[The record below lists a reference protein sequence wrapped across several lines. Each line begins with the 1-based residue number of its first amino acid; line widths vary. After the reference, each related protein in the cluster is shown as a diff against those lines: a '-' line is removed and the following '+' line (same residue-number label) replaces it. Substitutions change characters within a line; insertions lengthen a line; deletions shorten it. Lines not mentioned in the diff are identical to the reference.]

1 VPYGY
6 LFSSAGIAV
15 LTALAA
21 TGRSRPRIVGA
32 LSFRAAMI
40 LNEQPFLVL
49 AWLTLST
56 LLAVVQDDIATP
68 VGWVALAFTALGAA
82 GQLYVLRVALMTT
95 SATERALHDGLGA
108 GWRAAIDTRIARRP
122 STHLPWVRIV
132 FAPFAVGRRD
142 VERVA
147 NLRYGD
153 AGRQNLLDLYRRRA
167 RPTDGPVLVYFHG
180 GGFSGGNKRREA
192 RALLTHLASRGW
204 VCISANYRLHP
215 HTRRDALIDA
225 KRVVAWIRAH
235 AHEYGADP
243 TAVFLAGGSAGGYLS
258 AMAAFTQ
265 NDPSLQPGFEHADT
279 SITAAIPLYG
289 YFGDRGEDAP
299 GTSPLTTDATGA
311 PPFFVVHGDHDTLAL
326 F

>member
-1 VPYGY
+1 MSTGSSSTRKKCPSRSPRCRGSFATSATGNTATTARGAGGCSARSTSAVSSRWRRTARCGRWAAGPMRRSGTSPHSSARSPSSLPTSFPPASIRTPQSPRRASPTSRSSRPSRSPLSAASRRSKGYRPAARQNGSVPYGY

-82 GQLYVLRVALMTT
+82 GQLYVLRVALITT

-167 RPTDGPVLVYFHG
+167 RPTDGP
-180 GGFSGGNKRREA
+180 
-192 RALLTHLASRGW
+192 
-204 VCISANYRLHP
+204 
-215 HTRRDALIDA
+215 
-225 KRVVAWIRAH
+225 
-235 AHEYGADP
+235 
-243 TAVFLAGGSAGGYLS
+243 
-258 AMAAFTQ
+258 
-265 NDPSLQPGFEHADT
+265 
-279 SITAAIPLYG
+279 
-289 YFGDRGEDAP
+289 
-299 GTSPLTTDATGA
+299 
-311 PPFFVVHGDHDTLAL
+311 
-326 F
+326 